1 VDVVARRFDVYLVPL
16 DPTVGAEMKKTR
28 PCVIISPDEMN
39 ESLLTVMISPLT
51 STQTDL
57 VMRVRCR
64 FEGRQG
70 EVALDHIRT
79 VDKRTLIK
87 RLGKL
92 DAPAQSRVA
101 ATLVNIFR

>member
-1 VDVVARRFDVYLVPL
+1 MAINRFDVYLVPL

-28 PCVIISPDEMN
+28 PCVVISPDEMN
-39 ESLLTVMISPLT
+39 EFLRTVIISPLT
-51 STQTDL
+51 STQTDF

-64 FEGRQG
+64 FQGVPG

-79 VDKRTLIK
+79 VDKSRLRK

-92 DAPAQSRVA
+92 DESTGKRVA
-101 ATLVNIFR
+101 EALLRMFA